1 MVRMKNLILSSAIV
15 LSLGA
20 CNVTGGMGPSG
31 LVNNGCGNSC
41 TSEDY
46 YLPGRGVWAEN
57 ISMNK
62 AKIGAFGGTILGVM
76 MTHGSGDPLL
86 ISAAAIAGMYVG
98 HEVGATFDKID
109 EMYATMLLAQS
120 LTLNDNM
127 QSSTWKNPKKNV
139 VVNAMPISTEGECR
153 EFVTSVQVGKKLEQM
168 RGTACLVNNEWEVK
182 EIY

>member
-46 YLPGRGVWAEN
+46 YLPGRGVWADDTPM
-57 ISMNK
+57 SK
-62 AKIGAFGGTILGVM
+62 AKIGAFGGTILGVV
-76 MTHGSGDPLL
+76 MTHSSGDPLL

-168 RGTACLVNNEWEVK
+168 RGTACLVNNEWELK

>member
-1 MVRMKNLILSSAIV
+1 MKQILLYSLLA
-15 LSLGA
+15 LSLSG
-20 CNVTGGMGPSG
+20 CNITGGMGPSG
-31 LVNNGCGNSC
+31 LVTNGCGNNC

-46 YLPGRGVWAEN
+46 YLPGRGVWAN
-57 ISMNK
+57 DTPMSK
-62 AKIGAFGGTILGVM
+62 AKIGAFGGTILGVV
-76 MTHGSGDPLL
+76 MTHSSGDPLL
-86 ISAAAIAGMYVG
+86 ICAAAVAGMFVG

-127 QSSTWKNPKKNV
+127 QSSTWKNPKKDV

-168 RGTACLVNNEWEVK
+168 RGTACLVNNEWELK

>member
-1 MVRMKNLILSSAIV
+1 MKQILLYSLLA
-15 LSLGA
+15 LSLSG
-20 CNVTGGMGPSG
+20 CNITGGMGPSG
-31 LVNNGCGNSC
+31 LVTNGCGNHC

-46 YLPGRGVWAEN
+46 YLPGRGVWAN
-57 ISMNK
+57 DTPISK
-62 AKIGAFGGTILGVM
+62 AKIGAFGGTILGVV
-76 MTHGSGDPLL
+76 MTHSSGDPLL
-86 ISAAAIAGMYVG
+86 ISAAAVAGMLVG

-127 QSSTWKNPKKNV
+127 QSSTWKNPKKDV

-168 RGTACLVNNEWEVK
+168 RGTACLVNNEWELK

>member
-1 MVRMKNLILSSAIV
+1 MKNLILSSAIV

-46 YLPGRGVWAEN
+46 YLPGRGVWADN
-57 ISMNK
+57 TPINK

-127 QSSTWKNPKKNV
+127 QSSTWKNPNKDV

-153 EFVTSVQVGKKLEQM
+153 EFVTSVQVGRKLEQM
-168 RGTACLVNNEWEVK
+168 RGTACLNNNNEWELK

>member
-1 MVRMKNLILSSAIV
+1 MKNLILSSAIV
-15 LSLGA
+15 LSLGGCYA
-20 CNVTGGMGPSG
+20 TSGMGPSG

-168 RGTACLVNNEWEVK
+168 RGTACLVNNEWELK

>member
-1 MVRMKNLILSSAIV
+1 MRIV
-15 LSLGA
+15 LLYSLLTLTL
-20 CNVTGGMGPSG
+20 TGCFSGIGPSG
-31 LVNNGCGNSC
+31 LARNGCIGECSAK
-41 TSEDY
+41 DFY
-46 YLPGRGVWAEN
+46 QPGKGVWADDSP
-57 ISMNK
+57 IDKSVV
-62 AKIGAFGGTILGVM
+62 GAGLGTILGVVA
-76 MTHGSGDPLL
+76 THGSGDPLL
-86 ISAAAIAGMYVG
+86 ISAAAITGMYVG

-168 RGTACLVNNEWEVK
+168 RGTACLVNNEWELK

>member
-1 MVRMKNLILSSAIV
+1 MKQILLYSLLA
-15 LSLGA
+15 LSLSG
-20 CNVTGGMGPSG
+20 CNITGGMGPSG
-31 LVNNGCGNSC
+31 LVTNGCGNHC

-46 YLPGRGVWAEN
+46 YLPGRGVWAN
-57 ISMNK
+57 DTPISK
-62 AKIGAFGGTILGVM
+62 AKIGAFGGTILGVV
-76 MTHGSGDPLL
+76 MTHSSGDPLL
-86 ISAAAIAGMYVG
+86 ISAAAVAGMLVG

-127 QSSTWKNPKKNV
+127 QSSTWKNPNKNV
-139 VVNAMPISTEGECR
+139 AVNAMPVTSEGECR

-168 RGTACLVNNEWEVK
+168 RGTACLVNNEWELK

>member
-1 MVRMKNLILSSAIV
+1 MKNLILSSAIV

-62 AKIGAFGGTILGVM
+62 AKIGAFGGVM

-168 RGTACLVNNEWEVK
+168 RGTACLVNNEWELK

>member
-1 MVRMKNLILSSAIV
+1 MKNLILSSAIV

-46 YLPGRGVWAEN
+46 YLPGRGVWVDN
-57 ISMNK
+57 TPINK

-86 ISAAAIAGMYVG
+86 ISAAAVAGMFLG

-109 EMYATMLLAQS
+109 QMYLHMIFQQS
-120 LTLNDNM
+120 LSNNGNM
-127 QSSTWKNPKKNV
+127 QSTTWKHPQKKYVINSLP
-139 VVNAMPISTEGECR
+139 VNTNGNCR
-153 EFVTSVQVGKKLEQM
+153 EFVTSVQSGGGLKQV
-168 RGTACLVNNEWEVK
+168 RGTACLINNEWELK

>member
-1 MVRMKNLILSSAIV
+1 MRTIL
-15 LSLGA
+15 LYSLLTLTL
-20 CNVTGGMGPSG
+20 TGCFSGMGPSG
-31 LVNNGCGNSC
+31 LVHNGCGNNCSAKHF
-41 TSEDY
+41 
-46 YLPGRGVWAEN
+46 YLPNKGVWADDKP
-57 ISMNK
+57 IDKST
-62 AKIGAFGGTILGVM
+62 IGAGMGTILGVVI
-76 MTHGSGDPLL
+76 THSSGDPLL
-86 ISAAAIAGMYVG
+86 ISAAAVAGMFVG

-168 RGTACLVNNEWEVK
+168 RGTACLINNEWELK

>member
-1 MVRMKNLILSSAIV
+1 MKTLLTSVV
-15 LSLGA
+15 LSISLSG
-20 CNVTGGMGPSG
+20 CIMIGLPSG
-31 LVNNGCGNSC
+31 IADNGCNPITGC
-41 TSEDY
+41 TSKDY
-46 YLPGRGVWAEN
+46 YQPARGVWADD
-57 ISMNK
+57 SPMTK
-62 AKIGAFGGTILGVM
+62 AKIGGGLGIVAGILA
-76 MTHGSGDPLL
+76 THSSGDPLL
-86 ISAAAIAGMYVG
+86 ISAAAVAGMFVG

-168 RGTACLVNNEWEVK
+168 RGTACLINNEWELK